1 LARLII
7 IKGRET
13 TMWEDDDSLWADYD
27 EIDEQWADHD
37 EADGT
42 VGEYRDPETGEYHY
56 IYGTK

>member
-1 LARLII
+1 
-7 IKGRET
+7 
-13 TMWEDDDSLWADYD
+13 MWEDDDSLWADYD